1 MVPPAICLCVVPP
14 AICLCVVPP
23 AVCLC
28 AVHPAIC
35 LCVVPPAICLCV
47 VPPAICLCVVPP
59 AICLCVVPPAVC
71 LCVVDTQDS
80 RDLTAESE
88 HNADF
93 SKSKL
98 HSSDIKELC
107 LMSQMTAKDGMGYD
121 LLTIKVYILKNP
133 CMNQGVCE
141 GPETDPNCTSTN
153 RTTGGEITVPTFL
166 IKYTSSSVRLGLAIV
181 YV

>member
-1 MVPPAICLCVVPP
+1 MVPPAI
-14 AICLCVVPP
+14 
-23 AVCLC
+23 
-28 AVHPAIC
+28 
-35 LCVVPPAICLCV
+35 
-47 VPPAICLCVVPP
+47 
-59 AICLCVVPPAVC
+59 C

-107 LMSQMTAKDGMGYD
+107 LTSQMTAEDGTGYD
-121 LLTIKVYILKNP
+121 LLTIKIYILKNP

-166 IKYTSSSVRLGLAIV
+166 IKYTSSSVRLCLAIV

>member
-1 MVPPAICLCVVPP
+1 MENVHTKSYALTNSIAPPAIRLCVVPP
-14 AICLCVVPP
+14 AI
-23 AVCLC
+23 
-28 AVHPAIC
+28 
-35 LCVVPPAICLCV
+35 
-47 VPPAICLCVVPP
+47 
-59 AICLCVVPPAVC
+59 C

-107 LMSQMTAKDGMGYD
+107 LTSQITAKDGTGYD

-133 CMNQGVCE
+133 CMKTREFARGHKVTPIVLQ
-141 GPETDPNCTSTN
+141 
-153 RTTGGEITVPTFL
+153 PTEPQVG
-166 IKYTSSSVRLGLAIV
+166 K
-181 YV
+181 